1 MKTYEQ
7 KIRSLKNSPHFT
19 KEELLVKG
27 FNLLDEGDLQIYYAP
42 FDYVNTHAKIV
53 IVGITPGWT
62 QMQKSYQVVKDLLD
76 RNESW
81 ETALQ
86 EVKKQASFAG
96 AMRKNLITMLDD
108 IGLNKKLAL
117 SSCSELYSAKNAL
130 IHSTSFLKYPVFYCK
145 ENYKGN
151 SPSALRSPLWS
162 YVERYFIEEINQFR
176 NVLIIPLG
184 QSVKDVISK
193 LRHEGKLNEGHVY
206 LENFPH
212 PSGGNG
218 HRIRQFA
225 LYREMLANQVIAWKL

>member
-1 MKTYEQ
+1 MITYEQ
-7 KIRSLKNSPHFT
+7 KIRSLKNSPRFT
-19 KEELLVKG
+19 KEELLIKG
-27 FNLLDEGDLQIYYAP
+27 FNLLDEGDLRIYYAP

-62 QMQKSYQVVKDLLD
+62 QMQKSYQVVKDLLI

-96 AMRKNLITMLDD
+96 TMRKNLIMMLDD

-117 SSCSELYSAKNAL
+117 SSCSEFYGAKNAL
-130 IHSTSFLKYPVFYCK
+130 IHSTSFLKYPVFYREK
-145 ENYKGN
+145 NYKGN

-162 YVERYFIEEINQFR
+162 YVECYFIEEINQFR

-193 LRHEGKLNEGHVY
+193 LRDEGKLNKDHVY

-212 PSGGNG
+212 PSGLNG
-218 HRIRQFA
+218 HRHRQFA
-225 LYREMLANQVIAWKL
+225 SYRETLAHQISSWEL